1 MTFTD
6 DFAPIDGVEEFDE
19 GPSYPVAF
27 GIELT
32 PKVQGIAIALACI
45 VGAVVLYTRV
55 VQPTAQ
61 AKSELEITVADKQA
75 QLEAQQNSLAEQEAV
90 QAELDNA
97 IQQRVGIYSLLG
109 SPESLD
115 TLLLDINQQIK
126 ASNAG
131 LNSLLGGRLSTSV
144 QTLKLFGTTDPLVRA
159 FYTAEL
165 SQFNPAGLSG
175 LVMDGVYGEQLNNKL
190 ERQVVRVVFSSLFD
204 QSQAILRNVER
215 LEPLVVIRDFNQTWA
230 VAGEGIPEEALQR
243 VVRPVTTSFNLE
255 VLVPVGDPTQI
266 PEPPPPPPAEG
277 EEGAEGAEGE
287 APPPPEEG

>member
-32 PKVQGIAIALACI
+32 PKVQGIALALFGI
-45 VGAVVLYTRV
+45 VGAFVLYNRV
-55 VQPTAQ
+55 VQPVAQ
-61 AKSELEITVADKQA
+61 NKADLEITVADKQA
-75 QLEAQQNSLAEQEAV
+75 QLEAQENSLAEQEAV
-90 QAELDNA
+90 QAELDNV

-131 LNSLLGGRLSTSV
+131 LDQLLAGRLSNSV
-144 QTLKLFGTTDPLVRA
+144 QTLKLLGATDPFIRA
-159 FYTAEL
+159 AYTAEL
-165 SQFNPAGLSG
+165 RQFNPSGLSG
-175 LVMDGVYGEQLNNKL
+175 LVTDNAYGEQLNNKL
-190 ERQVVRVVFSSLFD
+190 ERQVVRVVFISLFD

-230 VAGEGIPEEALQR
+230 VAGEGIPDEALQR

-277 EEGAEGAEGE
+277 EGAEGE